1 LQAARRP
8 ITQRRIRYSWVAALL
23 TAALLGLA
31 APARADTAS
40 PPSQP
45 TADHDALAAYYDCVP
60 YMHGNNVAGWL
71 RLVTF
76 DPPTWEHVP
85 TDDPSLRTW
94 ADTDDCKR

>member
-1 LQAARRP
+1 VRRP
-8 ITQRRIRYSWVAALL
+8 ITQRRIRYSWAAVALL
-23 TAALLGLA
+23 AAALLGLTA
-31 APARADTAS
+31 SAHADTA
-40 PPSQP
+40 PPPQP

-85 TDDPSLRTW
+85 TDDPAARTW

>member
-1 LQAARRP
+1 VNP
-8 ITQRRIRYSWVAALL
+8 HTKRRIAAATLL

-31 APARADTAS
+31 ASARADTA
-40 PPSQP
+40 PPQP